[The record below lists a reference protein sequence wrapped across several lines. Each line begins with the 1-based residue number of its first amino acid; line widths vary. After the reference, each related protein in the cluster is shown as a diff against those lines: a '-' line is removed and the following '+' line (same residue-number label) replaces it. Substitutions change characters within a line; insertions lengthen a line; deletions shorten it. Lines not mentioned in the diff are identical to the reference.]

1 MSLSSAS
8 SSSLAGRRSSSLSHT
23 PRILLNALA
32 VNVGWFACVLGA
44 AGGVPWV
51 GPAVVA
57 GLVAIHGL
65 INRPDAGEWKLLGT
79 MAFLGFGVDSALGAA
94 GVFQYSSGLA
104 GTGWL
109 APLWLIALWVN
120 LGTAVNHCLGW
131 LAGKPWLAANL
142 GALGGAGAYVGG
154 SRLGAMELGYSLPA
168 ALLVLAAVWAVVFP
182 AIYRLNARLHG

>member
-1 MSLSSAS
+1 MSLSPAS
-8 SSSLAGRRSSSLSHT
+8 SSSLSGRRSSALSHT

-51 GPAVVA
+51 GPAVVG
-57 GLVAIHGL
+57 GLVAMHGL
-65 INRPDAGEWKLLGT
+65 INRPAVGEWKLLGGV
-79 MAFLGFGVDSALGAA
+79 ALLGFGVDSALGAA
-94 GVFQYSSGLA
+94 GLFQYSSGLA

-109 APLWLIALWVN
+109 APVWLVALWMN

-131 LAGKPWLAANL
+131 LAGRPWLTAILGGLGGAAAYAGGARL
-142 GALGGAGAYVGG
+142 GAL
-154 SRLGAMELGYSLPA
+154 EFGYSLPVV
-168 ALLVLAAVWAVVFP
+168 LVVLAVAWAVVFP